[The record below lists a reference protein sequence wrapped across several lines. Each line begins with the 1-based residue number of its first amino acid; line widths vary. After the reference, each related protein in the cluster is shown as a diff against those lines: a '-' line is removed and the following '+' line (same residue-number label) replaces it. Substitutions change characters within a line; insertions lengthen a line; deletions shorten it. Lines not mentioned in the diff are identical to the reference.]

1 MNDKF
6 EKDIV
11 EAIES
16 LKEQIS
22 EYKEQIEVVKNT
34 DFNAPIDEDT
44 WHKICFTSLRTS
56 DLMGRLLKNI
66 FPDAEDIKVDCN
78 YVMFTLYGFKCF
90 LPTSD
95 YYNIEVDTSW
105 YIKDKGL
112 ETFHEYCKRT
122 GRNVTL
128 LQEEYLKIEKP
139 TFKQKINY
147 VFDTP
152 RYKKNALLEEKIL
165 IYQISQYI

>member
-44 WHKICFTSLRTS
+44 WHKICFT
-56 DLMGRLLKNI
+56 
-66 FPDAEDIKVDCN
+66 
-78 YVMFTLYGFKCF
+78 
-90 LPTSD
+90 
-95 YYNIEVDTSW
+95 
-105 YIKDKGL
+105 
-112 ETFHEYCKRT
+112 
-122 GRNVTL
+122 
-128 LQEEYLKIEKP
+128 
-139 TFKQKINY
+139 
-147 VFDTP
+147 
-152 RYKKNALLEEKIL
+152 
-165 IYQISQYI
+165 

>member
-6 EKDIV
+6 EKDIT
-11 EAIES
+11 EAIKS
-16 LKEQIS
+16 LEEQIS

-34 DFNAPIDEDT
+34 DFNAPVDEDT

-66 FPDAEDIKVDCN
+66 FPDAEDIKVDSN
-78 YVMFTLYGFKCF
+78 YVIFTLYGFKCY

-112 ETFHEYCKRT
+112 ETFSEYCKRT

-152 RYKKNALLEEKIL
+152 RYKKMP
-165 IYQISQYI
+165 Y

>member
-56 DLMGRLLKNI
+56 DLMGRLLK
-66 FPDAEDIKVDCN
+66 
-78 YVMFTLYGFKCF
+78 
-90 LPTSD
+90 
-95 YYNIEVDTSW
+95 
-105 YIKDKGL
+105 YISG
-112 ETFHEYCKRT
+112 CR
-122 GRNVTL
+122 
-128 LQEEYLKIEKP
+128 
-139 TFKQKINY
+139 
-147 VFDTP
+147 
-152 RYKKNALLEEKIL
+152 RYKSRLQLCNVYSIWL
-165 IYQISQYI
+165 